1 MHKPRLSGLVL
12 VVLVVAGLCSC
23 RQGPTTTLAVAE
35 APVRFVELNTVIP
48 DVLLD
53 IRYATTNNF
62 TGKVVYPSARC
73 FLAEPA
79 ALALAKVQADLR
91 AQGYRLVVFDGYR
104 PLHVQRIFWK
114 ILPDPRYVADPA
126 KGSKHNR
133 GYAVD
138 VTLADSQGTPIEM
151 PTEFDDFSEKAATNY
166 PHVTP
171 AAARHRRILH
181 ETMARHGFTP
191 FASEWWHFDYQGWE
205 TQPNRDVPFEAIP

>member
-1 MHKPRLSGLVL
+1 MRKARFPLLILALLSAVCLG
-12 VVLVVAGLCSC
+12 ACM
-23 RQGPTTTLAVAE
+23 QAPTTTFAAAE
-35 APVRFVELNTVIP
+35 APVRLVELNTVIP

-79 ALALAKVQADLR
+79 ALALGKVQADLR
-91 AQGYRLVVFDGYR
+91 TQGYRLVVYDGYR
-104 PLHVQRIFWK
+104 PLHVQKTFWK

-138 VTLADSQGTPIEM
+138 VTLADSQGTLVEM
-151 PTEFDDFSEKAATNY
+151 PTEFDDFSEKAAADY
-166 PHVTP
+166 PQVTP
-171 AAARHRRILH
+171 AAAQHRRVLQ
-181 ETMARHGFTP
+181 ETMKKHGFNP

-205 TQPNRDVPFEAIP
+205 TQPNRDIPFDAIR

>member
-1 MHKPRLSGLVL
+1 MRKTLFSHLILALLAVACLSACV
-12 VVLVVAGLCSC
+12 
-23 RQGPTTTLAVAE
+23 QEPTTAFVAAE
-35 APVRFVELNTVIP
+35 APVRFIELNTVIP

-62 TGKVVYPSARC
+62 TSKVVYPSARC

-79 ALALAKVQADLR
+79 ALALGKVQAELR
-91 AQGYRLVVFDGYR
+91 TQGYRLVVFDGYR
-104 PLHVQRIFWK
+104 PLHVQKAFWK
-114 ILPDPRYVADPA
+114 ILPDPRYVGDPA

-138 VTLADSQGTPIEM
+138 VTLADSNGTPVEM

-171 AAARHRRILH
+171 TAARHRRILH
-181 ETMARHGFTP
+181 ETMARHGFSS

-205 TQPNRDVPFEAIP
+205 TQPNRDISFDAIR

>member
-1 MHKPRLSGLVL
+1 MRKTRFPHLILALLAAVCLSACV
-12 VVLVVAGLCSC
+12 
-23 RQGPTTTLAVAE
+23 QGPTTTFAAAE
-35 APVRFVELNTVIP
+35 APVRLVELNTVIP

-79 ALALAKVQADLR
+79 AMALGKVQADLR
-91 AQGYRLVVFDGYR
+91 QQGYRLVVFDGYR
-104 PLHVQRIFWK
+104 PLHVQKIFWK
-114 ILPDPRYVADPA
+114 ILPDPRYVGDPA

-138 VTLADSQGTPIEM
+138 VTLADLQGRAVEM

-171 AAARHRRILH
+171 AATRHRQALH
-181 ETMARHGFTP
+181 QTMARHGFTP
-191 FASEWWHFDYQGWE
+191 FVSEWWHFDYHGWE
-205 TQPNRDVPFEAIP
+205 NQPVRDIPFDAIR